1 MSDVWNKMIKELGK
15 FGDTVAEKSEV
26 YIRKAVDKGEEL
38 SKLGKIQLEIET
50 TKRDL
55 RRKHE
60 ALGSYIAEKNSIEN
74 VSDFSLDENFN
85 VQINEILNLKN
96 LIKKLE
102 QDKLNIKN
110 AAEEKPEN
118 SEENQTDNTEQS
130 PTAQQ
135 EFHL

>member
-1 MSDVWNKMIKELGK
+1 
-15 FGDTVAEKSEV
+15 
-26 YIRKAVDKGEEL
+26 